1 MILKKFLLAL
11 LFLFTVTQAFSQND
25 CTDAIV
31 VCGNTGFQGLSATG
45 IGIQELG
52 FGNNCSSEENN
63 SIWLK
68 LSIDTGGTLGFILT
82 PENTN
87 IDVDFDFFI
96 FGPNVSCGSL
106 GQAIRCSTTNP
117 QAANAT
123 DNLTGLKDDEVDTTE
138 GPGALGNSFV
148 QSLTVNNG
156 ESYFLVIDR
165 PVGSSNFSLT
175 WTGTATFNQ
184 PPTFQMPTGVA
195 LDMENCD
202 NDGTIDNSTS
212 FNLDLNT
219 STIIGTQTSVA
230 VTYHTSLNDVL
241 TGESPITPSND
252 FRNTVNPQP
261 IFARITNTVTGC
273 FSTSEFSV
281 EVINSVVIPNNQF
294 AMCDDNIDG
303 DDQNGQ
309 ATFIMSDV
317 TNGIIANANPVGTT
331 VDYYSSFANAMANT
345 GAYGPTYYNIVP
357 NEEPVFI
364 KVTNPN
370 GCFRIEEIKLI
381 VNPLPAKV
389 SGTLVQCDTGL
400 TPDGLTLFN
409 LNEAIPSLTGNDAN
423 LGVTFFRT
431 GTTTPLP
438 TAYNNISNPETL
450 DVKITN
456 LTTGCFSWGTLD
468 LNVNVINRTV
478 TIAPQCDLSET
489 GIMPFDLG
497 TTDLVL
503 SPTETAHFYPNLN
516 DALLEQNE
524 ITNTGNYP
532 NATPYNAT
540 IYVRIEDANSC
551 SGISPIQL
559 VVNRLPQIEVQ
570 DTDYVCTNLPNRY
583 TTLDAGLLQGS
594 VTDYTYEWSTT
605 PIQTTSSIRVNEAGT
620 YTVKVTNAKG
630 CSKTRTIE
638 VLPSNNAT
646 IADIVIVDL
655 TQNNTVTV
663 ILDPT
668 SIGGYQYS
676 LDLPNG
682 PFQDSNYFENVAPGV
697 HTVYVYDT
705 HGCGIVSKKISVLKI
720 PAFFTP
726 NADGTNDTWDIIGI
740 SPNFFANSKIYI
752 FDRFGKLLAD
762 VDPKGTGWDGNFNG
776 HPLPANDYWY
786 LVKLET
792 GRTIRGHFS
801 LLR

>member
-1 MILKKFLLAL
+1 MTLKKSLIAL
-11 LFLFTVTQAFSQND
+11 LFFFTITKTFSQND
-25 CTDAIV
+25 CSDAIV

-45 IGIQELG
+45 VGIQELSS
-52 FGNNCSSEENN
+52 NNTCSSQENN
-63 SIWLK
+63 SIWLR

-82 PENTN
+82 PENSD
-87 IDVDFDFFI
+87 IEVDFDFFI
-96 FGPNVSCGSL
+96 FGPNVTCGSL

-117 QAANAT
+117 EAAFAT
-123 DNLTGLKDDEVDTTE
+123 DNLTGLRDTETDTSE

-156 ESYFLVIDR
+156 ENYFLVIDR
-165 PVGSSNFSLT
+165 PVGASNFSLT

-184 PPTFQMPTGVA
+184 PPTFQVPTGVA
-195 LDMENCD
+195 LDIKKCD
-202 NDGTIDNSTS
+202 NDGIVDNSTS
-212 FNLDLNT
+212 FDLDLNT

-230 VTYHTSLNDVL
+230 VTYHISSNDVL
-241 TGESPITPSND
+241 TGENPITPSND

-273 FSTSEFSV
+273 FSTTQFSV
-281 EVINSVVIPNNQF
+281 EAINSVVIPNNRF
-294 AMCDDNIDG
+294 AICDDNLDG

-309 ATFIMSDV
+309 ATFTMSDV
-317 TNGIIANANPVGTT
+317 TNGILSNTNPPGT
-331 VDYYSSFANAMANT
+331 VADYYSSFANAMANT
-345 GAYGPTYYNIVP
+345 GAYGLTYYNTTP

-364 KVTNPN
+364 KVTTPD

-381 VNPLPAKV
+381 VNPLPATV

-409 LNEAIPSLTGNDAN
+409 LNEALPTLTGNDPN
-423 LGVTFFRT
+423 LGAEFFKT
-431 GTTTPLP
+431 GSLTALP
-438 TAYNNISNPETL
+438 IAYNNTTNPETL

-456 LTTGCFSWGTLD
+456 LTTGCFSWGTLN

-478 TIAPQCDLSET
+478 TIDPQCDLAET
-489 GIMPFDLG
+489 GVMPFDLN
-497 TTDLVL
+497 TATLAL
-503 SPTETAHFYPNLN
+503 TPTETAHFYANLN

-524 ITNTGNYP
+524 ITNTSDYP

-559 VVNRLPQIEVQ
+559 TVYRLPQIETE
-570 DTDYVCTNLPNRY
+570 DKGYVCSNLPNRY
-583 TTLDAGLLQGS
+583 ITLDAGLLQGNPA
-594 VTDYTYEWSTT
+594 DFTYEWSTT
-605 PIQTTSSIRVNEAGT
+605 PIQTTPTIRVNEVGT
-620 YTVKVTNAKG
+620 YTVKVTNANN

-638 VLPSNNAT
+638 VVLSNNAT
-646 IADIVIVDL
+646 IADVVIVDL
-655 TQNNTVTV
+655 VQNNTVTV
-663 ILDPT
+663 LLDAA
-668 SIGGYQYS
+668 SIGSYQYS

-697 HTVYVYDT
+697 HMVYVYDT
-705 HGCGIVSKKISVLKI
+705 HGCGTVSKKISVLKI

-740 SPNFFANSKIYI
+740 SPNFFASSKIYI
-752 FDRFGKLLAD
+752 FDRFGKLLSD
-762 VDPKGTGWDGNFNG
+762 VDPKGAGWDGNYNG

>member
-1 MILKKFLLAL
+1 MTLKKSLLAL
-11 LFLFTVTQAFSQND
+11 LFFFTITKTFSQND

-45 IGIQELG
+45 VGIQELSS
-52 FGNNCSSEENN
+52 NNTCSSEENN
-63 SIWLK
+63 SIWLR

-82 PENTN
+82 PENSD
-87 IDVDFDFFI
+87 IEVDFDFFI
-96 FGPNVSCGSL
+96 FGPNVTCGSL

-117 QAANAT
+117 EASFAT
-123 DNLTGLKDDEVDTTE
+123 DNLTGLRDTETDTSE

-156 ESYFLVIDR
+156 ENYFLVIDR
-165 PVGSSNFSLT
+165 PVGASNFSLT

-184 PPTFQMPTGVA
+184 PPTFQVPTGVA
-195 LDMENCD
+195 LDIKKCD
-202 NDGTIDNSTS
+202 NDGIIDNSTS

-230 VTYHTSLNDVL
+230 VTYHISSNDVL
-241 TGESPITPSND
+241 TGENPITPSND

-273 FSTSEFSV
+273 FSTTQFSV
-281 EVINSVVIPNNQF
+281 EAINSVVIPNNRF
-294 AMCDDNIDG
+294 AICDDNLDG

-309 ATFIMSDV
+309 ATFTLSDV
-317 TNGIIANANPVGTT
+317 TNGILSNTNPPGT
-331 VDYYSSFANAMANT
+331 VADYYSSFANAMANT
-345 GAYGPTYYNIVP
+345 GAYGPSYYNTTP

-364 KVTNPN
+364 KVTTPD

-381 VNPLPAKV
+381 VNPLPATV

-409 LNEAIPSLTGNDAN
+409 LNEALPSLTGNDPN
-423 LGVTFFRT
+423 LGAEFFKT
-431 GTTTPLP
+431 GSLTALP
-438 TAYNNISNPETL
+438 IAYNNTTNPETL

-456 LTTGCFSWGTLD
+456 LTTGCFSWGTLN

-478 TIAPQCDLSET
+478 TIAPQCDLAET
-489 GIMPFDLG
+489 GVMPFDLN
-497 TTDLVL
+497 TATLAL
-503 SPTETAHFYPNLN
+503 TPTETAHFYANLN

-524 ITNTGNYP
+524 ITNTSDYP

-559 VVNRLPQIEVQ
+559 TIYRLPQIETE
-570 DTDYVCTNLPNRY
+570 DKGYVCSNLPNRY
-583 TTLDAGLLQGS
+583 ITLDAGLLQGNPA
-594 VTDYTYEWSTT
+594 DFTYEWSTT
-605 PIQTTSSIRVNEAGT
+605 PIQTTPTIRVNEVGT
-620 YTVKVTNAKG
+620 YTVKVTNANN

-638 VLPSNNAT
+638 VVLSNNAT
-646 IADIVIVDL
+646 IADVVIVDL
-655 TQNNTVTV
+655 VQNNTVTV
-663 ILDPT
+663 LLDPA
-668 SIGGYQYS
+668 SIGSYQYS

-697 HTVYVYDT
+697 HMVYVYDT
-705 HGCGIVSKKISVLKI
+705 HGCGTVSKKISVLKI

-740 SPNFFANSKIYI
+740 SPNFFASSKIYI
-752 FDRFGKLLAD
+752 FDRFGKLLSD
-762 VDPKGTGWDGNFNG
+762 VDPKGAGWDGNYNG